1 MRIDIVEIALIIY
14 IIKYQ
19 DISLIQEGIIAVL
32 YWLIIYFYWNVE
44 LHNSYNKSCYALLTT
59 CNINLENERRTYE
72 TTSVFVQ
79 STWMEYDKTWTVF

>member
-1 MRIDIVEIALIIY
+1 VRIDTVEIALIIY

-32 YWLIIYFYWNVE
+32 YWLIIYFYWSVE
-44 LHNSYNKSCYALLTT
+44 LHNIYNKSCYSLLTT
-59 CNINLENERRTYE
+59 CNINVENERRTYE

-79 STWMEYDKTWTVF
+79 STWIKYDKTWTVF